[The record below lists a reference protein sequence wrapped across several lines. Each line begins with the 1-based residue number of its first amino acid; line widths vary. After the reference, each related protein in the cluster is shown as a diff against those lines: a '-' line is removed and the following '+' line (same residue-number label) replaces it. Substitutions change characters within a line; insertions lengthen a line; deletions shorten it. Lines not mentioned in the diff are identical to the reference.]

1 MNAPRD
7 DRTRPANSAEH
18 GSRNSYCP
26 DDTMQTGE
34 LFRNLAVMALAAHSV
49 ILVATAMAHI
59 WVLVALNV
67 ASVMLYATALILNA
81 HRWYVA
87 VLGIGIGEV
96 SFHAVVATVILG
108 WSSGFHIYLLALI
121 PLVFFFD
128 AWSLPGRVAASLATA
143 AGYVLLYWYAQTHAP
158 GDMTHPIVGFFGY
171 TNLFVGAAVLAA
183 TSYYYGRTVSH
194 AELVLR
200 AKNRQLDELARTDAL
215 TGLPNRREALR
226 LTEEEEIRSI
236 RSEGCFALVL
246 FDVDLFKRVND
257 SYGHDIGD
265 DVLREVAGRLR
276 GTFRAQD
283 TVARWGGEEF
293 LVILP
298 QTNVQG
304 AAVAAEKARASIQ
317 GDAFTVSGQELRLTV
332 TAGVA
337 VYYPGGRV
345 TDVIKDADIALY
357 RGKETGRNRVEVVD
371 HRAGELS

>member
-1 MNAPRD
+1 
-7 DRTRPANSAEH
+7 
-18 GSRNSYCP
+18 
-26 DDTMQTGE
+26 MQTGE

-49 ILVATAMAHI
+49 ILLATAMAHI
-59 WVLVALNV
+59 WLLVALNV
-67 ASVMLYATALILNA
+67 ASVVLYATALILNA

-96 SFHAVVATVILG
+96 SVHAVVATAILG

-128 AWSLPGRVAASLATA
+128 AWTLPGRVAASLATA
-143 AGYVLLYWYAQTHAP
+143 VGYVLLYWYAQTHAP

-257 SYGHDIGD
+257 SHGHDIGD

-293 LVILP
+293 LAILP

-304 AAVAAEKARASIQ
+304 AAVAAEKARASIA
-317 GDAFTVSGQELRLTV
+317 GHVFTVHGQELRLTV

-337 VYYPGGRV
+337 VYYPGRRV

-357 RGKETGRNRVEVVD
+357 RGKETGRNRVEVAD